1 MNEIKQITVMGATGS
16 IGKNTL
22 SLIRQFPEKFS
33 VFGLVAGRNV
43 EQLARLTKEFNPKIV
58 GINDERKLPVLRELL
73 KDLEVDVVAGEEE
86 CTKIA
91 SIPVDLIVAGI
102 IGFAGLSSVIAAVD
116 AGQVVALANK
126 EALVSAGAIVMS
138 RARTSGAKI
147 LPLDSEHNAIF
158 QCWNGWRDQNT
169 DGNFACG
176 ISEIEQICLTASGGP
191 FLDLPKNKLSDITPS
206 QALRHPNWKMGKK
219 ISVDSATMMNK
230 GLEVIEAHWLFSV
243 EPERIDVLIHPQ
255 QAIHGL
261 VYFCDGSVVAQLA
274 SADMR
279 TPISFALS
287 WPGRLPWLPEKLD
300 LAKLHRLEFV
310 EVDFENFRCFWL
322 AREALKEGGVQPTVL
337 NAANEVAVSGFL
349 DNRISFNQIPV
360 VVEDCLSKGLAGDL
374 MSVDAV
380 CEIDKTA
387 RRIAETF
394 IERY

>member
-1 MNEIKQITVMGATGS
+1 
-16 IGKNTL
+16 
-22 SLIRQFPEKFS
+22 
-33 VFGLVAGRNV
+33 
-43 EQLARLTKEFNPKIV
+43 
-58 GINDERKLPVLRELL
+58 
-73 KDLEVDVVAGEEE
+73 
-86 CTKIA
+86 
-91 SIPVDLIVAGI
+91 
-102 IGFAGLSSVIAAVD
+102 
-116 AGQVVALANK
+116 
-126 EALVSAGAIVMS
+126 MS

-310 EVDFENFRCFWL
+310 EVDFENFQCFWL